1 MSYVSRIRRRLE
13 DVAAPV
19 FWDIV
24 NPLRRRAANLRDG
37 VARAC
42 KTGDRWVSETVARAF
57 GFAEG
62 RLGPLTLLVLAVFGL
77 LAIVFRDWLQTGP
90 EGLESGSTTLRNLS
104 LVIAALIA
112 LPLAVWRSK
121 VAERQA
127 DAAQRQVETAEQ
139 GLLNERYQRGAEM
152 LGSEV
157 LTVRLG
163 GIYALQHLA
172 EEKPD
177 QYHIQIMQLFCAFA
191 RHPTR
196 LEGAA
201 AGRQDVEN
209 ETDARDEEADQPPD
223 LREDVEAVINAIGT
237 RSETGLALEARN
249 NFRLDLRGSN
259 LSWGSLI
266 YEANLSN
273 AELTR
278 ADLSWTSLQGANLSG
293 TSFWGANLTG
303 VDLSGA
309 NLGGANLYR
318 VSLGWA
324 VLSEAMLSGP
334 DGECPVTGLI
344 QAQLDEA
351 RADADFPP
359 RLNGVLGLKTDTPL
373 VWRGKPLDDEE

>member
-1 MSYVSRIRRRLE
+1 MLRLTKAVQTYSDNVRRIRAVGMPFRFPTLE
-13 DVAAPV
+13 NLSIAVGGALRFIQVNRGRFSLFVILVIAAGV
-19 FWDIV
+19 GVWSLVHFW
-24 NPLRRRAANLRDG
+24 
-37 VARAC
+37 
-42 KTGDRWVSETVARAF
+42 
-57 GFAEG
+57 
-62 RLGPLTLLVLAVFGL
+62 
-77 LAIVFRDWLQTGP
+77 DWLQTG
-90 EGLESGSTTLRNLS
+90 EIGKESGSTTVRNIG
-104 LVIAALIA
+104 LVIGGVVAAL
-112 LPLAVWRSK
+112 LAVWRSR

-127 DAAQRQVETAEQ
+127 DAAQRQVETAQ
-139 GLLNERYQRGAEM
+139 RSLLNERYQQGAEM
-152 LGSEV
+152 LGSDF

-163 GIYALQHLA
+163 GIFALQRLA
-172 EEKPD
+172 EEHPE
-177 QYHIQIMQLFCAFA
+177 QYHIQIMQLFCAFV

-196 LEGAA
+196 LEGAE

-223 LREDVEAVINAIGT
+223 LREDVEAVINAIGA

-266 YEANLSN
+266 DEANLSN

-278 ADLSWTSLQGANLSG
+278 ADLSWTNLQGANLSG

-303 VDLSGA
+303 ADLSGA

-318 VSLGWA
+318 ASLDWA

-334 DGECPVTGLI
+334 DGECPITGLI

-351 RADADFPP
+351 RADAEFPP
-359 RLNGVLGLKTDTPL
+359 RLDGVLGLKTDTPL
-373 VWRGKPLDDEE
+373 VWRGKLSDDVT